1 MNCGGRIYKGEDVSV
16 SIPFNIS
23 GYTDLEVSYYTDSE
37 VHIERYEEQLV
48 VEDGFIIAE
57 FDNTDLDL
65 LPDGVLRYT
74 ITFKVDGVDYVS
86 SNNTPYYLKTPK
98 DYDAKTA
105 EEVYEDGY
113 ESGFTVGH
121 TSGYTDGWNAGY
133 PSGVTDGFALG
144 YPSGHTDGYAE
155 GEIVGKAAGYVS
167 GYTAGEA
174 EQKSKL
180 VSTAFTENGT
190 YTREDG
196 WNEVEVNIYAE
207 LFNKSEQMTAKTQT
221 FLPDM
226 PRPDDIGNTVYG
238 GLLSTFEALIDQYTE
253 IRVKNWDN
261 AEHSDWTLEGV
272 FKVVD
277 GVYGYESSVF
287 TPLTACTTQ
296 WTNLGSVKVYF
307 DGYDVFFYAWSPY
320 GFYIDSLDGHIFT
333 DGELIFPTKSYYGMS
348 AITVT
353 SGPDENIAYADM
365 AIGFVGPASVSFYDY
380 DTDYK
385 IGRYVSYIYTPDE
398 GGRYLEPD
406 IDERDH
412 GSMTFTGSG
421 YHTIWFGVTEE
432 MPSHPDWISINGTTS
447 VDLVNNDN
455 FDIPSNFDP
464 FHNDGMSINE
474 IDIYG
479 NSGTANLIKYLM
491 DL

>member
-113 ESGFTVGH
+113 ESGYTVGYS
-121 TSGYTDGWNAGY
+121 SGNTDGWNAGY

-167 GYTAGEA
+167 GYTAGEEA
-174 EQKSKL
+174 QKAKL

-196 WNEVEVNIYAE
+196 WNEVEVNVDAE
-207 LFNKSEQMTAKTQT
+207 LFDKSEQMTAKTQT

-226 PRPDDIGNTVYG
+226 PRPDDVGNTVYG

-253 IRVKNWDN
+253 IRVKNWDD
-261 AEHSDWTLEGV
+261 AQHSDWTLEGV
-272 FKVVD
+272 FKVEN
-277 GVYGYESSVF
+277 GEYGYESSVF

-296 WTNLGSVKVYF
+296 WTNLGGVKVYF
-307 DGYDVFFYAWSPY
+307 DGYDVFFYAWAPY
-320 GFYIDSLDGHIFT
+320 GVFYTDELGQHTFT
-333 DGELIFPTKSYYGMS
+333 DDELTFLTKSYYGMS

-353 SGPDENIAYADM
+353 AVGDETLAYSEM
-365 AIGFVGPASVSFYDY
+365 GIGFDGPGSISFYDY

-385 IGRYVSYIYTPDE
+385 MGAFITHIYDPET
-398 GGRYLEPD
+398 GFYTEPET
-406 IDERDH
+406 DERDH
-412 GSMTFTGSG
+412 GTVTFSGSG
-421 YHTIWFGVTEE
+421 YHVVWLGVKREL
-432 MPSHPDWISINGTTS
+432 PLYPDWVSVPNISS
-447 VDLVNNDN
+447 VDLIIRDSDADHNPMHSEITVN
-455 FDIPSNFDP
+455 
-464 FHNDGMSINE
+464 
-474 IDIYG
+474 
-479 NSGTANLIKYLM
+479 KRYL
-491 DL
+491 DDAFSYKLVEYLALL